1 MCFLLLS
8 IGGKGDVTLAADD
21 ENLLKLM
28 TGQLNPQQVYFQLLL
43 SY

>member
-1 MCFLLLS
+1 MYVLLVAV
-8 IGGKGDVTLAADD
+8 GGKGDVTLSADD

-28 TGQLNPQQVYFQLLL
+28 TGKLNPQQVCFQLLL